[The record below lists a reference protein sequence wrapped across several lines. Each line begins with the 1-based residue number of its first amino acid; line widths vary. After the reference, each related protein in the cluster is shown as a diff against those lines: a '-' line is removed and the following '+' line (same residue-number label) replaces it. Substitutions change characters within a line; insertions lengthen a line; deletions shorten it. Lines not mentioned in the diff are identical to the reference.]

1 MQYLHRATYQVSIVL
16 THPEPDVMDALGG
29 FEPGSPTYLQCLG
42 DQVNGCTGEEDQPR
56 REEKTNE
63 KGLNHS
69 YHDVL
74 WVFMV

>member
-1 MQYLHRATYQVSIVL
+1 
-16 THPEPDVMDALGG
+16 MDALGG

-56 REEKTNE
+56 RKEKTNE